1 MRKDN
6 FCWTF
11 GTMDKRMVFLS
22 KIPKWIVDQ
31 IGSVME
37 PTTAAMAA
45 AYGYNY
51 FHDQNEV
58 RYLVWSQIPT

>member
-1 MRKDN
+1 
-6 FCWTF
+6 
-11 GTMDKRMVFLS
+11 
-22 KIPKWIVDQ
+22 
-31 IGSVME
+31 ME

-58 RYLVWSQIPT
+58 RYLVLVLVIDTYLKLEWKTFDKSLVFMI